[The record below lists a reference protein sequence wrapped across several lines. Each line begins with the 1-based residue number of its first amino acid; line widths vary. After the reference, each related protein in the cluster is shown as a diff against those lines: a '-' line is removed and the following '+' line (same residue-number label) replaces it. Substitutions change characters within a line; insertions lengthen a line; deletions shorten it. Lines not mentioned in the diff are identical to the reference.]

1 MLAQLKEK
9 KGRYNRFFIR
19 CLWLLWPSMV
29 GCEIPV
35 ISWLQW
41 SIRATHGTPRRR
53 RCCRGLFIYCIYY
66 LRLFLV
72 EWIRLREGE
81 EEECVRNAVHSR
93 IVASVVAQKGSS
105 TQKEKC
111 RESSLRWSKVR
122 SIETK
127 LKFQFDC
134 SSRAFFISAKKNP
147 PQLSAKITRGKKCD
161 SVNNT
166 IRSSEGRVVLLL
178 PHHIQR
184 CK

>member
-1 MLAQLKEK
+1 MAHPSDTWHS
-9 KGRYNRFFIR
+9 IAV
-19 CLWLLWPSMV
+19 LLQR
-29 GCEIPV
+29 I
-35 ISWLQW
+35 
-41 SIRATHGTPRRR
+41 
-53 RCCRGLFIYCIYY
+53 IYLLY
-66 LRLFLV
+66 LLSPALSLFLV

-134 SSRAFFISAKKNP
+134 SSRAFFISAKKTRRNC
-147 PQLSAKITRGKKCD
+147 QQKSHEGKSA
-161 SVNNT
+161 
-166 IRSSEGRVVLLL
+166 IR
-178 PHHIQR
+178 
-184 CK
+184 